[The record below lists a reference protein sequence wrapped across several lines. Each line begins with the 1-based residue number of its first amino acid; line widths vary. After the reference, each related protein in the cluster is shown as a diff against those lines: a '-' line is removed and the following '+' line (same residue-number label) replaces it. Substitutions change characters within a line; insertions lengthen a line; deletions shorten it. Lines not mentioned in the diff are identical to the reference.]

1 MGEFFFLAASLA
13 GEELLVCGR
22 CETRAESGGGL
33 GRRERHTGSDGAWTP
48 GLAGSQQ
55 VRRSLAG
62 GVACASCQRC
72 FLEASMTDDHTS
84 RCPSESPLHPPP
96 RLFDGV
102 DDETTT
108 PHATCRYYAM
118 PRWPHHSFLV
128 QNGLISVSGESP
140 FSSLVRSRHLISAR
154 RVGSSNRRRERR
166 RETRRLKFSIC
177 AEHRSSQSSP
187 TIWRHVTTLPWLRAN
202 PTIWPRRIG
211 DGARFTMAS
220 GASMPPANPRVDDG
234 PPCVS
239 LVDGWCIISIP
250 HLHVYAG
257 SPALSASSPTRVWG
271 LRNPGVGCLW
281 VESPFS
287 FSSPP
292 LPPSPR
298 LVRQQAP
305 NMICLEGGRPL
316 FCLFQTALGTA
327 GLPGTLY

>member
-1 MGEFFFLAASLA
+1 MGEFFFWQPVWLERSCWCVV
-13 GEELLVCGR
+13 GVKREQRVE
-22 CETRAESGGGL
+22 GGL

-62 GVACASCQRC
+62 GVTCASCQRC

-84 RCPSESPLHPPP
+84 RCPAESPLHPPP

-118 PRWPHHSFLV
+118 PRWPRHSFLV

-211 DGARFTMAS
+211 DGARFTMAWRTNATGRRIHES
-220 GASMPPANPRVDDG
+220 TTVRHVFPSLTGGA
-234 PPCVS
+234 
-239 LVDGWCIISIP
+239 
-250 HLHVYAG
+250 
-257 SPALSASSPTRVWG
+257 
-271 LRNPGVGCLW
+271 
-281 VESPFS
+281 
-287 FSSPP
+287 
-292 LPPSPR
+292 
-298 LVRQQAP
+298 
-305 NMICLEGGRPL
+305 
-316 FCLFQTALGTA
+316 
-327 GLPGTLY
+327 